1 MRLGLRLFLAFFLV
15 AGLSAFI
22 LLRVVLGEFKP
33 SVREVME
40 DMMVDTANLVAEL
53 ARDELAAMPPGGDLT
68 GTRFAQRVRDYA
80 ERPVDARILSA
91 RKRTLDFRIYVTDA
105 TGRVVLDTSPAPAT
119 GQDYS
124 AWNDVAR
131 TLRGEYG
138 ARSTI
143 EAPLLTPYGNAGD
156 LGNGSDAKGSPV
168 MYVAAPVRVDGR
180 TIGVVAVAK
189 PAAAV
194 QQIIYRAERRIWIA
208 GLTLLAV
215 SLAVGMAVT
224 WWMVTTVR
232 RLRRYAQE
240 VQLGQRQPPPK
251 VPGELGELA
260 GAMDAMRE
268 RLDGREHL
276 QHVARALTH
285 ELKSPL
291 AALRGAGELLQEDL
305 PEADRQRFA
314 AQVVAQSER
323 MTEMVERLL
332 ELSTLELRR
341 GPEHPRPVALDA
353 AVDEVLVQLGDRL
366 VQQGL
371 TVRWQ
376 HRERVLLQAD
386 AELLS
391 LAISNLIANA
401 VDFSPVDSTL
411 DLRVG
416 VDARPVDAPA
426 GSITAASQRDR
437 CAFFELRDHG
447 PGVPVGAWS
456 QLGQRFFSTARPGSL
471 RKGSGLGL
479 AIVRQ
484 IAGLHRGRLCFEP
497 AEPGLRV
504 RLEFDDFTVAS
515 QTSS

>member
-1 MRLGLRLFLAFFLV
+1 MRLGLRLFLGFFLV

-80 ERPVDARILSA
+80 ERPVDARILTA
-91 RKRTLDFRIYVTDA
+91 RKRSLDFRIYVTDA
-105 TGRVVLDTSPAPAT
+105 AGRVVLDTSPTPAV

-138 ARSTI
+138 ARSTP
-143 EAPLLTPYGNAGD
+143 ELLKPYINAD
-156 LGNGSDAKGSPV
+156 ALGNGRDGQGSPV
-168 MYVAAPVRVDGR
+168 MYVAAPVRMDGR
-180 TIGVVAVAK
+180 TIGVVTVAK

-208 GLTLLAV
+208 GLGLLAV
-215 SLAVGMAVT
+215 SLAVGVAVT
-224 WWMVTTVR
+224 AWMILTVR

-240 VQLGQRQPPPK
+240 VQLGQRQTPPK
-251 VPGELGELA
+251 VPGELGDLA
-260 GAMDAMRE
+260 QAMDAMRE

-276 QHVARALTH
+276 EHLVRALTH

-305 PEADRQRFA
+305 PDADRQRFA
-314 AQVVAQSER
+314 AQVVSQSER
-323 MTEMVERLL
+323 LTELVERLL
-332 ELSTLELRR
+332 ALSTLELRR
-341 GPEHPRPVALDA
+341 GPEHPRPVALA
-353 AVDEVLVQLGDRL
+353 GAVDEALALLGDRL
-366 VQQGL
+366 AQQGL
-371 TVRWQ
+371 TVRWL
-376 HRERVLLQAD
+376 RRDAVELQAD
-386 AELLS
+386 PEMLA
-391 LAISNLIANA
+391 LAISNLLTNA
-401 VDFSPVDSTL
+401 IDF
-411 DLRVG
+411 
-416 VDARPVDAPA
+416 APA
-426 GSITAASQRDR
+426 GSELSLQVGIAPATGGTDGAKDHGPR
-437 CAFFELRDHG
+437 AFFELRDHG
-447 PGVPVGAWS
+447 PGVPAGAFA
-456 QLGQRFFSTARPGSL
+456 QLGERFFSTARPGSL

-484 IAGLHRGRLCFEP
+484 IAGLHRGELSFEP
-497 AEPGLRV
+497 AQPGLRV
-504 RLEFDDFTVAS
+504 RLAFPLFTVAS

>member
-1 MRLGLRLFLAFFLV
+1 MRLGLRLFLGFFLV

-53 ARDELAAMPPGGDLT
+53 ARDDLAAMPPGGDLT

-91 RKRTLDFRIYVTDA
+91 RKRTLDFRIYVTDQA
-105 TGRVVLDTSPAPAT
+105 GRVVLDTSPIPAV

-138 ARSTI
+138 ARSTP
-143 EAPLLTPYGNAGD
+143 ERLTPYGNAGD
-156 LGNGSDAKGSPV
+156 LGNGKDAQGSPV

-180 TIGVVAVAK
+180 TIGVVTVAK

-194 QQIIYRAERRIWIA
+194 QQIIFRAERRIWIA
-208 GLTLLAV
+208 GLGLLAV
-215 SLAVGMAVT
+215 SLAVGVAVT
-224 WWMVTTVR
+224 AWMILTVR

-240 VQLGQRQPPPK
+240 VQLGQRQAPPK
-251 VPGELGELA
+251 VPGELGDLA
-260 GAMDAMRE
+260 QAMDAMRE
-268 RLDGREHL
+268 RLDGRERLEHL
-276 QHVARALTH
+276 VRALTH

-291 AALRGAGELLQEDL
+291 AALRGAGELLQDEL
-305 PEADRQRFA
+305 PDADRQRFA
-314 AQVVAQSER
+314 AQVVSQSER
-323 MTEMVERLL
+323 MTELVERLL
-332 ELSTLELRR
+332 ALSTLELSR
-341 GPEHPRPVALDA
+341 GPEHPRPVALVG
-353 AVDEVLVQLGDRL
+353 AVDEALSLLGDRL
-366 VQQGL
+366 AQQGL
-371 TVRWQ
+371 VVRWL
-376 HRERVLLQAD
+376 RRDAVALQAD
-386 AELLS
+386 AEMLA
-391 LAISNLIANA
+391 LAISNLLTNA
-401 VDFSPVDSTL
+401 IDF
-411 DLRVG
+411 
-416 VDARPVDAPA
+416 APA
-426 GSITAASQRDR
+426 GSELALQVGVESATDAHGSR
-437 CAFFELRDHG
+437 AFFELRDHG
-447 PGVPVGAWS
+447 PGVPAGAFA
-456 QLGQRFFSTARPGSL
+456 QLGERFFSTARPGSL

-484 IAGLHRGRLCFEP
+484 IAGLHRGELRFEP

-504 RLEFDDFTVAS
+504 RLAFPLFTATS

>member
-1 MRLGLRLFLAFFLV
+1 MRLGLRLFLGFFLI
-15 AGLSAFI
+15 AGLGAFI

-80 ERPVDARILSA
+80 ERPIDARILSA
-91 RKRTLDFRIYVTDA
+91 RKRSLDFRIYVTDA
-105 TGRVVLDTSPAPAT
+105 GGRVVLDTGPEPAV

-124 AWNDVAR
+124 GWNDVAR

-138 ARSTI
+138 ARSSPD
-143 EAPLLTPYGNAGD
+143 APRRLTPYGNAGD

-180 TIGVVAVAK
+180 TIGVVTVAK

-208 GLTLLAV
+208 GLALLAI
-215 SLAVGMAVT
+215 SLAVGVAVT
-224 WWMVTTVR
+224 LWMVTTVR

-240 VQLGQRQPPPK
+240 VQLGERRQPPK
-251 VPGELGELA
+251 VPGELGDLA
-260 GAMDAMRE
+260 QAMDAMRE

-276 QHVARALTH
+276 EHVARALTH

-291 AALRGAGELLQEDL
+291 AALRGAGELLQDEL
-305 PEADRQRFA
+305 PEADRRRFA
-314 AQVVAQSER
+314 AQVVSQSER

-332 ELSTLELRR
+332 ALSTLELRR
-341 GPEHPRPVALDA
+341 GPEHPRQVALDA
-353 AVDEVLVQLGDRL
+353 VVDEALAPLAARL
-366 VQQGL
+366 QQQRMAL
-371 TVRWQ
+371 RWHRREPVR
-376 HRERVLLQAD
+376 LQAD
-386 AELLS
+386 SELLA
-391 LAISNLIANA
+391 LAISNLLTNA
-401 VDFSPVDSTL
+401 VDF
-411 DLRVG
+411 
-416 VDARPVDAPA
+416 APA
-426 GSITAASQRDR
+426 GSVLELSVGADVDGPGPRR
-437 CAFFELRDHG
+437 AFFELRDHG
-447 PGVPVGAWS
+447 PGVPAAAWA

-479 AIVRQ
+479 AIARQ
-484 IAGLHRGRLCFEP
+484 IAELHRGRLSFAP

-504 RLEFDDFTVAS
+504 RLEFDDFTAAS

>member
-1 MRLGLRLFLAFFLV
+1 MRLGLRLFLGFFLV

-40 DMMVDTANLVAEL
+40 DMMVDTANLVAAL
-53 ARDELAAMPPGGDLT
+53 ARDELAAMPPGGTLA
-68 GTRFAQRVRDYA
+68 GTRFAQRVHDYA
-80 ERPVDARILSA
+80 QRPVDALILTT

-105 TGRVVLDTSPAPAT
+105 TGRVVLDTSPVPAV
-119 GQDYS
+119 GEDFS

-138 ARSTI
+138 ARSTP
-143 EAPLLTPYGNAGD
+143 ERLRPYGHAAD
-156 LGNGSDAKGSPV
+156 LGNGKDAQGSPV
-168 MYVAAPVRVDGR
+168 MHVAAPVLVDGR
-180 TIGVVAVAK
+180 TIGVVTVAK

-208 GLTLLAV
+208 GLGLLAV
-215 SLAVGMAVT
+215 SLAVGVAVT
-224 WWMVTTVR
+224 AWMILTVR

-251 VPGELGELA
+251 VPGELGDLA
-260 GAMDAMRE
+260 QAMDAMRE

-276 QHVARALTH
+276 EHMARALTH

-291 AALRGAGELLQEDL
+291 AALRGAGELLQDDL
-305 PEADRQRFA
+305 PVADRQRFA

-323 MTEMVERLL
+323 MTELVERLL
-332 ELSTLELRR
+332 ALSTLELRR
-341 GPEHPRPVALDA
+341 GPEHPRPVALVG
-353 AVDEVLVQLGDRL
+353 AVDEALAQLGDRL
-366 VQQGL
+366 AQQGL
-371 TVRWQ
+371 AVRWL
-376 HRERVLLQAD
+376 RRDAVELLAD
-386 AELLS
+386 AEMLA
-391 LAISNLIANA
+391 LAISNLLTNA
-401 VDFSPVDSTL
+401 IDF
-411 DLRVG
+411 
-416 VDARPVDAPA
+416 APA
-426 GSITAASQRDR
+426 GSELALQVGIEPASDAHGAH
-437 CAFFELRDHG
+437 AFFELRDHG
-447 PGVPVGAWS
+447 PGVPAGAFA
-456 QLGQRFFSTARPGSL
+456 QLGERFFSTARPGSL

-484 IAGLHRGRLCFEP
+484 IAGLHRGELRFEP

-504 RLEFDDFTVAS
+504 RLAFPLFTAAS

>member
-1 MRLGLRLFLAFFLV
+1 MRLGLRLFLGFFLV

-105 TGRVVLDTSPAPAT
+105 AGRVVLDTSPKPAV

-138 ARSTI
+138 ARSTP
-143 EAPLLTPYGNAGD
+143 EPLKLYGRAVE
-156 LGNGSDAKGSPV
+156 LGNGQDAQGSPV
-168 MYVAAPVRVDGR
+168 MYVAAPVRIDGR
-180 TIGVVAVAK
+180 TIGVVTVAK

-208 GLTLLAV
+208 GLGLLAV
-215 SLAVGMAVT
+215 SLAVGVAVT
-224 WWMVTTVR
+224 AWMIATVR

-251 VPGELGELA
+251 VPGELGDLA
-260 GAMDAMRE
+260 QAMDAMRE
-268 RLDGREHL
+268 RLDGRERLEHM
-276 QHVARALTH
+276 ARALTH

-291 AALRGAGELLQEDL
+291 AALRGAGELLQDEL
-305 PEADRQRFA
+305 PAADRQRFA
-314 AQVVAQSER
+314 AQVISQSER
-323 MTEMVERLL
+323 MTELVERLL
-332 ELSTLELRR
+332 ALSTLELRR
-341 GPEHPRPVALDA
+341 GPEHPRPVALA
-353 AVDEVLVQLGDRL
+353 EAVDDVLGQLGDRL
-366 VQQGL
+366 TQQRL
-371 TVRWQ
+371 TVLWR
-376 HRERVLLQAD
+376 RRAALELQAD
-386 AELLS
+386 AEM
-391 LAISNLIANA
+391 LALAFSNLLTNA
-401 VDFSPVDSTL
+401 IDF
-411 DLRVG
+411 
-416 VDARPVDAPA
+416 APA
-426 GSITAASQRDR
+426 GSTLELEIDIDPGTAAEGRR
-437 CAFFELRDHG
+437 AFFELRDHG
-447 PGVPVGAWS
+447 PGVPPAAFG
-456 QLGQRFFSTARPGSL
+456 QLGERFFSTARPGNL

-484 IAGLHRGRLCFEP
+484 VAELHGGELRFEP

-504 RLEFDDFTVAS
+504 RLSFPHFTAAS